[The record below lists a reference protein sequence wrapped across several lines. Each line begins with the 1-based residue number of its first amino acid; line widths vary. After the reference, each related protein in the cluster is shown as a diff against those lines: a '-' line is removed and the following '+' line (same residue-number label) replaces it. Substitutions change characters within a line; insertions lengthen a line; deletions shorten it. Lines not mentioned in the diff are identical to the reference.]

1 MILMLPK
8 MVTRVSKSIVIIES
22 DSVGGLDRGYPRE
35 ASMYSMLY
43 QGKDVISESVGLR
56 MLAASP

>member
-22 DSVGGLDRGYPRE
+22 DSVGGLHRGYPRK

-56 MLAASP
+56 MLASSP